1 MINIRSA
8 EEIELLR
15 KSNDLVSRTLAEVAK
30 ILKPGITTEEL
41 DKRAEEFIFDNKA
54 VPGFKGYNKYPKTLC
69 TSINSQVVHGIP
81 GNVVLKEGDIISV
94 DCGVILNKYYGDS
107 AYTFAIG
114 EIEEPVKLLLR
125 KTKESLFL
133 GIQQAVEGKRVGDIS
148 YSIQTYCESFGY
160 SVVREMVGHGLG
172 TKLHEAPEVPN
183 YGKRGSGP
191 VLRKGMVIC
200 IEPMINMGTK
210 RIFQEKD
217 GWTIRTHDN
226 KPSAHFELALAIDK
240 EKADVLS
247 TFSYIENVLGNREF

>member
-1 MINIRSA
+1 M
-8 EEIELLR
+8 
-15 KSNDLVSRTLAEVAK
+15 
-30 ILKPGITTEEL
+30 
-41 DKRAEEFIFDNKA
+41 
-54 VPGFKGYNKYPKTLC
+54 
-69 TSINSQVVHGIP
+69 
-81 GNVVLKEGDIISV
+81 LKEGDIISV

-125 KTKESLFL
+125 KTKESLFQ

-148 YSIQTYCESFGY
+148 YSIQSYCESFGY

-172 TKLHEAPEVPN
+172 HKTSRSSLKYQIMGKEA
-183 YGKRGSGP
+183 YGP
-191 VLRKGMVIC
+191 VLKKGMVIC

-247 TFSYIENVLGNREF
+247 TFSYIENVLGNQGN